1 MDLKESAILARIR
14 ARFAGGDAL
23 TDDCGEIPPPPQGE
37 HLLVTTDLMED
48 GQHFRRDWH
57 PPHLLGR
64 KLLMVNLSDLDAS
77 GAKPVG
83 FTLTLALG
91 RDLEPDWVW
100 AFLDGLAEAAA
111 ETGVPVLG
119 GDTVGRASG
128 LGLGLTAYGHARRW
142 LHRQDLRP
150 GDALFIDQPVGA
162 SRRGLHKLM
171 AGQRWDP
178 ALPDADLQAHLDPRP
193 NLGLGLKLAAIPEVS
208 ACIDLS
214 DGLSKDLR
222 MVAEASGLS
231 IVLEPGLTGEE
242 LAGGEDYARC
252 FGSSLP
258 QSTLEAALGVD
269 LRVVGRAVP
278 ADVAP
283 LLAYDGDCLRP
294 LQDLSFDHFA
304 S

>member
-1 MDLKESAILARIR
+1 MLKEAEILSRIR
-14 ARFAGGDAL
+14 SRFAGGTDL
-23 TDDCGEIPPPPQGE
+23 TDDCGEIPPPPPG
-37 HLLVTTDLMED
+37 HRLLVTTDLMED

-57 PPHLLGR
+57 PPRLLGR

-77 GAKPVG
+77 GARPVG

-91 RDLEPDWVW
+91 RDLEPEWVW

-128 LGLGLTAYGHARRW
+128 LGLGLTAYGHAARW
-142 LHRQDLRP
+142 LHRQDLPP
-150 GDALFIDQPVGA
+150 GDTLYIDQPVGG
-162 SRRGLHKLM
+162 SLRGLHKLLG
-171 AGQRWDP
+171 GQRWDP
-178 ALPDADLQAHLDPRP
+178 ASPDPDLRAHLDPSP

-231 IVLEPGLTGEE
+231 ILLEPSLTREE

-252 FGSSLP
+252 FGASLP
-258 QSTLEAALGVD
+258 QEAMEAALGMP
-269 LRVVGRAVP
+269 LRAVGRAVP
-278 ADVAP
+278 AGEAP
-283 LLAYDGDCLRP
+283 LLAYDGETLRP